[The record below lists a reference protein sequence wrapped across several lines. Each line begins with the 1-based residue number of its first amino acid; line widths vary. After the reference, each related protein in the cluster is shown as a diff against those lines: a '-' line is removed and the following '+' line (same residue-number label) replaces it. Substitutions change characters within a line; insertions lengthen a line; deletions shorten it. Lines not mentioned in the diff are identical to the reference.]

1 MVVEIGG
8 EGAVLPGEFEDRPTV
23 LHKLRNEPTLS
34 RIAKYSPRQ
43 RHVAADDLFERVG
56 GHFCRN
62 STPNNGKNT
71 IALATDAAHESG
83 RMQKSSASEAP
94 DPGRHHVG
102 TPGDIISECPGDF
115 VEIRSHCHTPFG
127 TAAALA
133 AKGATTT
140 IPIVFMTSADPMQEG
155 LVASYNRPGG
165 NVTGLS
171 IMNVELGAKRLGLL
185 HQLIPKALRIAVF
198 TLQRPRVRSAMMCT
212 PETTSC
218 CGASASMPA

>member
-102 TPGDIISECPGDF
+102 TPGDIMSEH
-115 VEIRSHCHTPFG
+115 R
-127 TAAALA
+127 
-133 AKGATTT
+133 ATSSRNAWATSSESAV
-140 IPIVFMTSADPMQEG
+140 IVT
-155 LVASYNRPGG
+155 
-165 NVTGLS
+165 
-171 IMNVELGAKRLGLL
+171 
-185 HQLIPKALRIAVF
+185 H
-198 TLQRPRVRSAMMCT
+198 RSAQQRRL
-212 PETTSC
+212 PPRARQQRSR
-218 CGASASMPA
+218 SSS